1 MVQGRGISA
10 TMVVLCMLG
19 VFSEMAH
26 ATTYVVGGHTGGWAF
41 NMTGWPTGKN
51 FKAGDILVFN
61 YNPQYHNV
69 VTVDETGYNSCTAAP
84 GSKTYQS
91 GHDSITLAKGTTYF
105 ICTFFGHCEAK
116 MKIAATAA

>member
-26 ATTYVVGGHTGGWAF
+26 ATTYVVGGSIGGWAF

-51 FKAGDILVFN
+51 FKTGDILV
-61 YNPQYHNV
+61 
-69 VTVDETGYNSCTAAP
+69 DEAGYNSCTAAP
-84 GSKTYQS
+84 GAKTYQS

-105 ICTFFGHCEAK
+105 ICTFFWSLRG
-116 MKIAATAA
+116 